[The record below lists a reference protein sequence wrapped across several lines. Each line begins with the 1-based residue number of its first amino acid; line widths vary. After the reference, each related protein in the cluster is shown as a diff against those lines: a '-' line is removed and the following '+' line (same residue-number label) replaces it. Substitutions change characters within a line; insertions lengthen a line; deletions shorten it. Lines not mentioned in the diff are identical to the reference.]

1 MELFSILATCAALTF
16 GTGSAAEQAYPVSEQ
31 ECKSATVAYRGLLQ
45 KVELSAQDRDAIA
58 RVAIAE
64 AANQGDSGL
73 AGVVYTIINRVISGQ
88 FGSSVTAVVNAP
100 RQFEPVTKA
109 GGNWQK
115 LPAVSVAQYS
125 QIQTII
131 NLALDG
137 HLPDVTNGGLFFQNP
152 AIVANREKDG
162 KVSKGLTN
170 FGGAAPSAV
179 IKDHSFYSSINQG
192 SKVNSSSAP
201 VQLTAS
207 LPEPKKWD
215 IYGNSQFQRK
225 SNKANWNVFSSAATT
240 SKNVYETEGTPQ

>member
-16 GTGSAAEQAYPVSEQ
+16 GNGSPAEQAYPVTEQ
-31 ECKSATVAYRGLLQ
+31 ECKSANVTYRGLLQ
-45 KVELSAQDRDAIA
+45 KVELSDQDRDAIA

-88 FGSSVTAVVNAP
+88 FGSNVTAVVNSP

-115 LPAVSVAQYS
+115 LPPASIAQYS

-152 AIVANREKDG
+152 QIVASREKDG
-162 KVSKGLTN
+162 KVTKGLTN
-170 FGGAAPSAV
+170 FGGAVPSAV
-179 IKDHSFYSSINQG
+179 IKDHSFYSNIKQG
-192 SKVNSSSAP
+192 GKVSSSMAP
-201 VQLTAS
+201 VELAAS
-207 LPEPKKWD
+207 IPEPKKWD
-215 IYGNSQFQRK
+215 IYGNSQFQKK
-225 SNKANWNVFSSAATT
+225 SNKADWNVFASAAAT
-240 SKNVYETEGTPQ
+240 SKNVYKTEGTPQ